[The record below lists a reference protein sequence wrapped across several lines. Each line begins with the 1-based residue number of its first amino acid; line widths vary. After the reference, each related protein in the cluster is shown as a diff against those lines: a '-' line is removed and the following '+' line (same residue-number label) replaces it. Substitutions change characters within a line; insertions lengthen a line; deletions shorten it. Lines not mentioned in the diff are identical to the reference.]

1 MKINYK
7 EKFENINSFIF
18 DVDGVLT
25 NGGLYIFPDGNF
37 VRKMN
42 AKDGFALKLALK
54 KGYNIAIITG
64 GREKNIKERLEKLGI
79 TNVYL
84 NAHDKLPILN
94 KYLSDNKID
103 PSTSLY
109 MGDDIPDLKP
119 MKNIGLAC
127 CPNDAVYEIKEISH
141 YISNINGGNGCV
153 RDVIEQVLKANN
165 DWDYEDGMQY

>member
-79 TNVYL
+79 TNIFL

-103 PSTSLY
+103 PNTSLY

-127 CPNDAVYEIKEISH
+127 CPNDAVQEIKEISH
-141 YISNINGGNGCV
+141 YISNINGGRGCV
-153 RDVIEQVLKANN
+153 RDVIKQVLKANN

>member
-64 GREKNIKERLEKLGI
+64 GRENNIKERLEKLGI
-79 TNVYL
+79 TNIFL

-103 PSTSLY
+103 PNTSLY

-141 YISNINGGNGCV
+141 YISNINGGSGCV

>member
-79 TNVYL
+79 TNVFL

-103 PSTSLY
+103 PNTSLY

-141 YISNINGGNGCV
+141 YISNINGGSGCV

-165 DWDYEDGMQY
+165 DWDYEDGMQC

>member
-1 MKINYK
+1 MKMNYK
-7 EKFENINSFIF
+7 EKFKEINTFIF

-25 NGGLYIFPDGNF
+25 NGGLYIFPDGKF

-54 KGYNIAIITG
+54 MKYNIAIITG

-79 TNVYL
+79 KNIFL

-94 KYLSDNKID
+94 KYLLNNKID
-103 PSTSLY
+103 PKKCLY

-119 MKNIGLAC
+119 MNTVGLAC
-127 CPNDAVYEIKEISH
+127 CPKDAVNEIKEISD
-141 YISNINGGNGCV
+141 YISNINGGEGCV
-153 RDVIEQVLKANN
+153 RDVIEQVLKVNN
-165 DWDYEDGMQY
+165 NWNYTDGMEY

>member
-79 TNVYL
+79 TNIFL

-103 PSTSLY
+103 PNTSLY

-153 RDVIEQVLKANN
+153 RDVIEQVLKVNN
-165 DWDYEDGMQY
+165 DWGYEDGMQY

>member
-79 TNVYL
+79 TNIFL

-103 PSTSLY
+103 PNTSLY

-127 CPNDAVYEIKEISH
+127 CPNDAVQEIKEISH

-153 RDVIEQVLKANN
+153 RDVIEQVLKVNN
-165 DWDYEDGMQY
+165 DWGYEDGMQY

>member
-79 TNVYL
+79 TNIFL

-141 YISNINGGNGCV
+141 YISNINGGSGCV

>member
-79 TNVYL
+79 TNVFL

-103 PSTSLY
+103 PNTSLY

-141 YISNINGGNGCV
+141 YISNINGGSGCV

>member
-79 TNVYL
+79 TNVFL

-103 PSTSLY
+103 PNTSLY
-109 MGDDIPDLKP
+109 LGDDIPDLKP

-141 YISNINGGNGCV
+141 YISNINGGSGCV

>member
-7 EKFENINSFIF
+7 EKFKEINTFIF

-25 NGGLYIFPDGNF
+25 NGGLYIFPDGKF

-54 KGYNIAIITG
+54 MDYNIAIITG
-64 GREKNIKERLEKLGI
+64 GREKNIKERLEKLGVNNI
-79 TNVYL
+79 FL
-84 NAHDKLPILN
+84 NSHDKLPILN
-94 KYLSDNKID
+94 KYFSENNID
-103 PSTSLY
+103 PKKTLY

-119 MKNIGLAC
+119 MQSVGLAC
-127 CPNDAVYEIKEISH
+127 CPKDAVHEIKEICD
-141 YISNINGGNGCV
+141 YISNIKGGNGCV

-165 DWDYEDGMQY
+165 KWNYTDGMQY

>member
-54 KGYNIAIITG
+54 KGYDIAIITG
-64 GREKNIKERLEKLGI
+64 GREKNIKERLKKLGI
-79 TNVYL
+79 TNVFL

-103 PSTSLY
+103 PNTSLY

-119 MKNIGLAC
+119 MKNVGLAS
-127 CPNDAVYEIKEISH
+127 CPNDAVYEIKKISH
-141 YISNINGGNGCV
+141 YISNINGGSGCV

>member
-7 EKFENINSFIF
+7 EKFKNINTFIF

-25 NGGLYIFPDGNF
+25 NGGLYLFPDGKF

-54 KGYNIAIITG
+54 MGYNIAVITG

-79 TNVYL
+79 NHVFL
-84 NAHDKLPILN
+84 NAHNKLPILN
-94 KYLSDNKID
+94 KYLSENNID
-103 PSTSLY
+103 PTTSLY

-119 MKNIGLAC
+119 MRRVGLAC
-127 CPNDAVYEIKEISH
+127 CPKDAANEIKEISD
-141 YISNINGGNGCV
+141 YISNIKGGNGCV
-153 RDVIEQVLKANN
+153 RDVIEQVLKVNN
-165 DWDYEDGMQY
+165 KWDYTDGMQY

>member
-54 KGYNIAIITG
+54 KGYKIAIITG

-79 TNVYL
+79 TNVFL

-103 PSTSLY
+103 PNTSLF

-119 MKNIGLAC
+119 MKNVGLAC
-127 CPNDAVYEIKEISH
+127 CPNDAVHEIKEISH
-141 YISNINGGNGCV
+141 YISNINGGRGCV

-165 DWDYEDGMQY
+165 DWNYEDGMQY

>member
-79 TNVYL
+79 INVFL

-103 PSTSLY
+103 PNTSLY

-141 YISNINGGNGCV
+141 YISNINGGSGCV

>member
-25 NGGLYIFPDGNF
+25 NGSLYIFPDGNF

-79 TNVYL
+79 TNVFL

-103 PSTSLY
+103 PNTSLY

-141 YISNINGGNGCV
+141 YISNINGGSGCV

>member
-79 TNVYL
+79 TNVFL

-103 PSTSLY
+103 PNTCLY

-141 YISNINGGNGCV
+141 YISNINGGSGCV

>member
-7 EKFENINSFIF
+7 EKFEYINSFIF

-79 TNVYL
+79 TNVFL

-103 PSTSLY
+103 PNTSLY

-141 YISNINGGNGCV
+141 YISNINGGSGCV

>member
-7 EKFENINSFIF
+7 EKFENINTFIF

-79 TNVYL
+79 TNVFL

-103 PSTSLY
+103 PNTSLY

-141 YISNINGGNGCV
+141 YISNINGGSGCV
-153 RDVIEQVLKANN
+153 RDVIEQVLKVNN

>member
-7 EKFENINSFIF
+7 EKFQNINSFIF

-54 KGYNIAIITG
+54 KGYNIAVITG

-79 TNVYL
+79 TNIYL
-84 NAHDKLPILN
+84 NAHNKLPILN

-103 PSTSLY
+103 PNTTLY

-153 RDVIEQVLKANN
+153 RDVIEQVLKVNN

>member
-7 EKFENINSFIF
+7 EKFENINSFVF

-79 TNVYL
+79 TNIFL
-84 NAHDKLPILN
+84 NAYDKLPILN

-103 PSTSLY
+103 PNTSLY

-127 CPNDAVYEIKEISH
+127 CPNDAVHEIKEISH
-141 YISNINGGNGCV
+141 YISNINGGLGCV
-153 RDVIEQVLKANN
+153 RDVIKQVLKANN

>member
-7 EKFENINSFIF
+7 ENFENINSFIF

-79 TNVYL
+79 TDVFL

>member
-54 KGYNIAIITG
+54 KDYNIAIITG

-79 TNVYL
+79 TNIFL

-103 PSTSLY
+103 PNTSLY

-141 YISNINGGNGCV
+141 YISNINGGCGCV
-153 RDVIEQVLKANN
+153 RDVVEQVLKANN

>member
-54 KGYNIAIITG
+54 KGIT
-64 GREKNIKERLEKLGI
+64 LL
-79 TNVYL
+79 
-84 NAHDKLPILN
+84 
-94 KYLSDNKID
+94 
-103 PSTSLY
+103 
-109 MGDDIPDLKP
+109 
-119 MKNIGLAC
+119 
-127 CPNDAVYEIKEISH
+127 
-141 YISNINGGNGCV
+141 
-153 RDVIEQVLKANN
+153 
-165 DWDYEDGMQY
+165 